1 MLAAAIIGGVGMAA
15 TAIMSKKEAGK
26 AGKQAREYERQ
37 LAILEA
43 SRQEIINPYAD
54 VTNPYSN
61 LQIGTRGAE
70 FQAEQVD
77 ISLANTLDTL
87 RATGASAGG
96 ATALAQEAARSK
108 QGISASIEQQEIE
121 NQKLSAQGKSRQEQ
135 LMGQGKAFA
144 FNAQEEREMQKLNRI
159 AGLGQES
166 RRLEAG
172 YNQQFINTISD
183 IGSAGMSF
191 FSGYGAGKNG

>member
-1 MLAAAIIGGVGMAA
+1 MLAAAIIGGVGLVANS
-15 TAIMSKKEAGK
+15 ILSKDRAGK

-37 LAILEA
+37 LATLEA

-121 NQKLSAQGKSRQEQ
+121 NQKLSAAGQARQEQ
-135 LMGQGKAFA
+135 LMGIGKEYA
-144 FNAQEEREMQKLNRI
+144 FNAQEKREEQAISDK
-159 AGLGQES
+159 
-166 RRLEAG
+166 RLLSLEQRNLEDS
-172 YNQQFINTISD
+172 YNQQFINTISS

-191 FSGYGAGKNG
+191 FGGYDAA

>member
-1 MLAAAIIGGVGMAA
+1 MLAAAIIGGVGLVANS
-15 TAIMSKKEAGK
+15 ILSKDRAGK

-37 LAILEA
+37 LATLEA
-43 SRQEIINPYAD
+43 TRQEVINPYAD

-87 RATGASAGG
+87 AATGASAGG
-96 ATALAQEAARSK
+96 ATALVQEAARSK

-121 NQKLSAQGKSRQEQ
+121 NQKLSAQGQARQEQ
-135 LMGQGKAFA
+135 LLGQGKAFE
-144 FNAQEEREMQKLNRI
+144 FNAREEREMQKLNRV

-166 RRLEAG
+166 RRLEAN
-172 YNQQFINTISD
+172 YDQQFMNTISN
-183 IGSAGMSF
+183 IGSAGMSLF
-191 FSGYGAGKNG
+191 GGYGAGKNG

>member
-37 LAILEA
+37 LATLEA

-61 LQIGTRGAE
+61 LQIGTRDAE

-183 IGSAGMSF
+183 IGSAGMSL

>member
-37 LAILEA
+37 LATLEA

-183 IGSAGMSF
+183 IGSAGMSL